1 MSVGNIKKDT
11 TACTSPDPF
20 GTAGGREQRDVILSY
35 LVCTAGSNVL
45 QRFIGCGEDCYE
57 QTLPQQSQDLSQD
70 YLLISGGRF
79 LMDENGQNLKKVKFS
94 SLFCGNG
101 LADDNRGVT
110 VETPGPAVV
119 R

>member
-1 MSVGNIKKDT
+1 
-11 TACTSPDPF
+11 
-20 GTAGGREQRDVILSY
+20 
-35 LVCTAGSNVL
+35 
-45 QRFIGCGEDCYE
+45 
-57 QTLPQQSQDLSQD
+57 
-70 YLLISGGRF
+70 
-79 LMDENGQNLKKVKFS
+79 MDENGQNLKKVKFS

>member
-1 MSVGNIKKDT
+1 M
-11 TACTSPDPF
+11 
-20 GTAGGREQRDVILSY
+20 LSY

-57 QTLPQQSQDLSQD
+57 QTSSSQSQDILSQD